1 VVFRRSGQFVR
12 GAFFEDA
19 DFASLALPFKLDADE
34 RGKGP
39 TALLLHALG
48 EIVPGAASLW
58 PINRQKPASAQA
70 TFDHL
75 RRIRHNGL
83 PLDQFGLWNVLAD
96 VVSNEAYA
104 LLAST
109 LGTISLFRNVN
120 AFDGVWNLSHEIGD
134 GGGFTLVDGYQ
145 SLPLELQA
153 RAQRNGVAVC
163 LNHRLDA
170 VSRHGANLRLTFTGP
185 NGEAIEKRARQVIL
199 ALPQRA
205 LQLLNLGDDLFEDA
219 SEFRRV
225 RDRAV
230 LPMRSCKVFLT
241 YDHAWWRDAAANEIV
256 ARLCRFKGVRDAMLL
271 ASLVHPSLLR
281 AEFPPLRSLL
291 FDGAG
296 ADVLNSPIFGRQ
308 KELGDVLARLGG
320 TRLLTIVGPGGNGK
334 TRLAL
339 QVGAEVTARQPVCF
353 ASLDA
358 ASRDADL
365 PSTLAAALRLQL
377 VAGRG
382 GEEQL
387 IDYLRDKQMLL
398 VLDNAETIAGR
409 AALVGQIVAACP
421 RLTVLVT
428 SREPLIVENEVIVH
442 LQGIDLLDSRGQLSV
457 RLCRSVDLP
466 RRRSRKNR
474 L

>member
-1 VVFRRSGQFVR
+1 MGSPEPPAGYLFADIEGSTERWERAPAQMRVAVARLDSLIEEAVARNSGVIQDRSG
-12 GAFFEDA
+12 
-19 DFASLALPFKLDADE
+19 
-34 RGKGP
+34 
-39 TALLLHALG
+39 
-48 EIVPGAASLW
+48 
-58 PINRQKPASAQA
+58 
-70 TFDHL
+70 
-75 RRIRHNGL
+75 
-83 PLDQFGLWNVLAD
+83 
-96 VVSNEAYA
+96 
-104 LLAST
+104 
-109 LGTISLFRNVN
+109 
-120 AFDGVWNLSHEIGD
+120 DGVFALFTSGNPLQGALEMQLEMQRTDWSAIGGLD
-134 GGGFTLVDGYQ
+134 LRIGVHAGASGGAD
-145 SLPLELQA
+145 
-153 RAQRNGVAVC
+153 
-163 LNHRLDA
+163 
-170 VSRHGANLRLTFTGP
+170 
-185 NGEAIEKRARQVIL
+185 QV
-199 ALPQRA
+199 
-205 LQLLNLGDDLFEDA
+205 
-219 SEFRRV
+219 
-225 RDRAV
+225 DRAV
-230 LPMRSCKVFLT
+230 
-241 YDHAWWRDAAANEIV
+241 ANRGARIMASGWGGQIV
-256 ARLCRFKGVRDAMLL
+256 ASREATRMYETPEGGELIDLGLCRFKGVRDAMLL

-365 PSTLAAALRLQL
+365 PSTLAAALRLRL

-409 AALVGQIVAACP
+409 AALVGQIVAACR